1 MSLSRSV
8 LDPPGV
14 ATGVRH
20 RRVPATA
27 AGPARPGLPRSR
39 RGKPPADEAPR
50 WARPGLAALLLG
62 TAVLYLWGLGASE
75 YANEFYASAVQAG
88 TQSWKAMFFGSLD
101 AGNAITVDKPAFFL
115 WPMEISARLFGLNG
129 WSILVPQALEGVAAV
144 ALLAAAVR
152 RVAGHAAGLLAG
164 AVLAVTPV
172 AVLMFRFDNPD
183 AMLTLLLTAA
193 AYATVRAVTAPGTGG
208 WGLGSRW
215 LALAGTFVGLAF
227 ITKMGQ
233 AFLVLPGLALAYL
246 WAAPVGL
253 GRRIRDLLGAGVA
266 MVAAAGW
273 WVAAVE
279 LWPASDRPYIGG
291 STTNSIL
298 ELAFGYNGLG
308 RLFGGTGNGGG
319 GGGGGG
325 GASFA
330 GSPGITRLFS
340 SSSGMATEISWLLPT
355 SLLALVAGLWLTR
368 RAPRTD
374 ARRAVLIALGGW
386 LLVTGLVFSYMQGTI
401 HPYYAVVLAPAI
413 AGIVAVT
420 GVILWEQ
427 RAALGARIIAAV
439 LVEVTVLWD
448 AHLLGLTPTFLP
460 WLPAVLVV
468 AGTLAA
474 VALVAAGRWRRLVA
488 VALLAGVLTGA
499 AGSGAYAVTAAQPH
513 TGSTPSSG
521 PVAAGGMGGGPGG
534 GSFAGRPS
542 STSGTSTSASS
553 GQPSGGAGATSVGSS
568 LAALLQATDSRWA
581 AATTGSMSAAP
592 IQLATGKAVMA
603 VGGFNGS
610 DDAPTLAQFK
620 AWVAAGDVRYF
631 IVGSQGARGPGG
643 GSDGAA
649 SQITSWVEQTF
660 TSTTVDGYTLYDLTS
675 TATS

>member
-1 MSLSRSV
+1 MSLTRTV
-8 LDPPGV
+8 LAPPHVAPGVTPHPPGD
-14 ATGVRH
+14 TTRDGVRRT
-20 RRVPATA
+20 RR
-27 AGPARPGLPRSR
+27 AGPVA
-39 RGKPPADEAPR
+39 AAAPR

-62 TAVLYLWGLGASE
+62 TAVLYLWGLGASG

-101 AGNAITVDKPAFFL
+101 AGNAITVDKPPFFL
-115 WPMEISARLFGLNG
+115 WPMEISARLFGVNG
-129 WSILVPQALEGVAAV
+129 WSMLVPQALEGVAAV

-152 RVAGHAAGLLAG
+152 RVAGHAAGVLAG
-164 AVLAVTPV
+164 AALAVTPV

-193 AYATVRAVTAPGTGG
+193 AYATVRAVTAPGTRG

-233 AFLVLPGLALAYL
+233 AFLVLPGFALAYL

-266 MVAAAGW
+266 MVGAAGW

-291 STTNSIL
+291 STTNSVL

-319 GGGGGG
+319 GG
-325 GASFA
+325 ASFA
-330 GSPGITRLFS
+330 GSPGITRLFD

-355 SLLALVAGLWLTR
+355 SLLALVAGVWLTR

-374 ARRAVLIALGGW
+374 PRRAALIALGGW

-401 HPYYAVVLAPAI
+401 HPYYAVALAPAI

-420 GVILWEQ
+420 GSLLWEQ
-427 RAALGARIIAAV
+427 RSTLTARGIAAV
-439 LVEVTVLWD
+439 LVEVTVLWN
-448 AHLLGLTPTFLP
+448 AHLLGLTPTFVP

-468 AGTLAA
+468 GGTLAA
-474 VALVAAGRWRRLVA
+474 AVLVVAGRWRRLLA
-488 VALLAGVLTGA
+488 VALLAGMMTGA
-499 AGSGAYAVTAAQPH
+499 AGSAAYAVSTAAQPH
-513 TGSTPSSG
+513 SGSTPSSG
-521 PVAAGGMGGGPGG
+521 PAAAAGLGGGAGG
-534 GSFAGRPS
+534 RGFA
-542 STSGTSTSASS
+542 
-553 GQPSGGAGATSVGSS
+553 GQPSGTTGTTGTTGAGAGAGTTSVGSS
-568 LAALLQATDSRWA
+568 LAALLQATGSRWA

-603 VGGFNGS
+603 IGGFNGS

-620 AWVAAGDVRYF
+620 AWVAAGEVRYF
-631 IVGSQGARGPGG
+631 IAGSRDGQGPGG
-643 GSDGAA
+643 GSDGAS

-660 TSTTVDGYTLYDLTS
+660 SYTMVDGYTVYDLAS
-675 TATS
+675 TAATS

>member
-1 MSLSRSV
+1 MSLTRTV
-8 LDPPGV
+8 LD
-14 ATGVRH
+14 R
-20 RRVPATA
+20 PA
-27 AGPARPGLPRSR
+27 
-39 RGKPPADEAPR
+39 PPAEPHPAPRDAAVRARRSAGAQPAPR

-62 TAVLYLWGLGASE
+62 TALLYLWGLGASG

-129 WSILVPQALEGVAAV
+129 WSLLVPQALEGVAAV

-164 AVLAVTPV
+164 AALALTPV

-183 AMLTLLLTAA
+183 AMLTLLLTGA
-193 AYATVRAVTAPGTGG
+193 AYATVRAVTAAGTRG

-215 LALAGTFVGLAF
+215 LAVAGVLVGLAF

-266 MVAAAGW
+266 MVAGGGW

-308 RLFGGTGNGGG
+308 RLFGGSGNG

-330 GSPGITRLFS
+330 GSPGITRLFDS
-340 SSSGMATEISWLLPT
+340 ASGMATEISWLLPT
-355 SLLALVAGLWLTR
+355 SLVALGAGLWLTR

-374 ARRAVLIALGGW
+374 ARRALLVALGGW

-401 HPYYAVVLAPAI
+401 HPYYAVVLAPPI

-420 GVILWEQ
+420 GRVLWEQ
-427 RAALGARIIAAV
+427 RATLAARVVAAV
-439 LVEVTVLWD
+439 LVEVTVLWN

-468 AGTLAA
+468 AGTAAA
-474 VALVAAGRWRRLVA
+474 VALVAAGRWRRVVA
-488 VALLAGVLTGA
+488 VGLLAGVLTGA
-499 AGSGAYAVTAAQPH
+499 AGSGAYAVSTAAQAH

-521 PVAAGGMGGGPGG
+521 PVATGGMGSGRGGAPGG
-534 GSFAGRPS
+534 
-542 STSGTSTSASS
+542 STG
-553 GQPSGGAGATSVGSS
+553 SGGAGTSVGSA
-568 LAALLQATDSRWA
+568 LTALLQATDTRWA

-603 VGGFNGS
+603 IGGFNGS

-620 AWVAAGDVRYF
+620 AWVAAGEVRYV
-631 IVGSQGARGPGG
+631 IVGSQAGQRPGG
-643 GSDGAA
+643 GSDSAA

-660 TSTTVDGYTLYDLTS
+660 TSTTVDGSTVYDLTS
-675 TATS
+675 TSTTS